1 MIGDVRD
8 GWRVVDRVDGHI
20 ERVGREASVG
30 IRHLHGDR
38 RGARGVRRRRD
49 GHCAI
54 RSHTAEHNVAVRDQA
69 GIAAG
74 AGDGQA
80 GGGRF
85 GVAHDEGQGG
95 RRSVFVDHLVRDV
108 GDRRKIVHTV
118 HVQSERIGRGRSVR
132 IRYLDRDI
140 RAAGGI
146 RSGCH
151 RDGSIR
157 SATSQHDVGDRDDR
171 NVAGGNVECQAA
183 GRCFQIADRERDRAG
198 RLIFV
203 RQLVGNIGD
212 RWRIV
217 DRRHDQIERF
227 DCGGVVG
234 IGHRDRDGRGAERV
248 GDRRQRDR
256 AVGAA
261 AAERD
266 ARVGDNCLIAGNGR
280 QCQAVGRRFEIANRE
295 RNRAG
300 RRVFLRQLVA
310 DVGDGRRSVRQEH
323 IQVER
328 VGCDVSVAV
337 HHIHG
342 DHCRT
347 KVAGSAQEVNRAIGS
362 AAAERNV
369 RVRDETRIAR

>member
-1 MIGDVRD
+1 MS
-8 GWRVVDRVDGHI
+8 
-20 ERVGREASVG
+20 EMVGVSLTGLTVTSNVSVEKPPLASVTCTV
-30 IRHLHGDR
+30 IVAV
-38 RGARGVRRRRD
+38 ARGVRRRRD

-171 NVAGGNVECQAA
+171 NIAGGNVECQAA

-227 DCGGVVG
+227 DRGGVVG

-295 RNRAG
+295 RNRA
-300 RRVFLRQLVA
+300 
-310 DVGDGRRSVRQEH
+310 VGVSSCVNWLLMSVM
-323 IQVER
+323 
-328 VGCDVSVAV
+328 VGGAFVKNTFKLNVSVAMSPSPSITFTV
-337 HHIHG
+337 I
-342 DHCRT
+342 T
-347 KVAGSAQEVNRAIGS
+347 
-362 AAAERNV
+362 AEPLPGVPR
-369 RVRDETRIAR
+369 R